1 MVIKRA
7 KGEEY
12 DKAVEAAWNA
22 SVLRARIEDISS
34 PEHRLGGRMQ
44 KRSSWE
50 LTSGDEE
57 EEPSTYED
65 RRVIQYLLEYLEI
78 DSVEK
83 RFSELLGKTHT
94 KETRNNGHLL

>member
-1 MVIKRA
+1 
-7 KGEEY
+7 
-12 DKAVEAAWNA
+12 
-22 SVLRARIEDISS
+22 
-34 PEHRLGGRMQ
+34 MQ

-83 RFSELLGKTHT
+83 RFSELLGKTHK
-94 KETRNNGHLL
+94 KENSK

>member
-22 SVLRARIEDISS
+22 PVLRSRIEDISK
-34 PEHRLGGRMQ
+34 PEHRLSGRMQ

-50 LTSGDEE
+50 LTSSNEE

-83 RFSELLGKTHT
+83 RFGELLGK
-94 KETRNNGHLL
+94 KNRKSNSK

>member
-1 MVIKRA
+1 
-7 KGEEY
+7 
-12 DKAVEAAWNA
+12 
-22 SVLRARIEDISS
+22 
-34 PEHRLGGRMQ
+34 MQ

-83 RFSELLGKTHT
+83 RFGELLGKTHR
-94 KETRNNGHLL
+94 KRKPENYHLL